1 MVTGAC
7 CATSCRACRGWAPAP
22 SARASGAGRRSPR
35 SGSRRCR
42 SRATASTVSGRS
54 SKRSAWPRA
63 RRAWRRP
70 ATPAARAPVLTVTL
84 FSSLGTLLSVG
95 FDLKRLSHWRR
106 SSAPGADDTE
116 TAALLAR
123 ADEVRRAGRSHEA
136 GTLYRQILQARR
148 GHPGPFGGLG
158 DVAAE
163 AAQWGEAL
171 ELQQRIVGGVGP
183 TQRAAETEW
192 LVIIYYELGRAEL
205 AQSNTAAALAHLK
218 NAVRTDRSFLP
229 AALALGDAYE
239 ATGDRR
245 EAVRV
250 WERAA
255 ETQPALPLL
264 ARLERAF
271 REDGRPTRMIALYRQ
286 ALDKAPDELA
296 LAVALGRV
304 FFELE
309 MLDEAAD
316 QFEKVE
322 VRAPALP
329 VVHAYLG
336 AVFERRGETRAAFDE
351 YRRALQLG
359 HAFDW
364 PHQCATCGATS
375 ALWQD
380 RCPSCHRWNTLRPV
394 RG

>member
-1 MVTGAC
+1 V
-7 CATSCRACRGWAPAP
+7 
-22 SARASGAGRRSPR
+22 
-35 SGSRRCR
+35 
-42 SRATASTVSGRS
+42 
-54 SKRSAWPRA
+54 
-63 RRAWRRP
+63 
-70 ATPAARAPVLTVTL
+70 
-84 FSSLGTLLSVG
+84 TLLSSFRTLLSLG
-95 FDLKRLSHWRR
+95 FDLKRLLDRR
-106 SSAPGADDTE
+106 RASAPDTDDPE

-123 ADEVRRAGRSHEA
+123 AAEVRRAGRHQEA
-136 GTLYRQILQARR
+136 ATLYRQILQTRKNHLGALR
-148 GHPGPFGGLG
+148 GLR
-158 DVAAE
+158 DRAAD
-163 AAQWGEAL
+163 AGQWAEAL
-171 ELQQRIVGGVGP
+171 ELQERIVSAVAP
-183 TQRAAETEW
+183 AERPAETEW
-192 LVIIYYELGRAEL
+192 LAVIHYELGRAEL
-205 AQSNTAAALAHLK
+205 AHSRPASALSHLR
-218 NAVRTDRSFLP
+218 NAVRADRAFLP

-255 ETQPALPLL
+255 EVQPALPVL

-286 ALDKAPDELA
+286 ALDRAPDELA

-359 HAFDW
+359 HAFEW
-364 PHQCATCGATS
+364 PHQCAACGVAS

-380 RCPSCHRWNTLRPV
+380 RCPSCQRWNTLHPV

>member
-7 CATSCRACRGWAPAP
+7 CATSSPPCRSWTPAP

-84 FSSLGTLLSVG
+84 LSSLGTLLSVG
-95 FDLKRLSHWRR
+95 FDLKRLFDWRR
-106 SSAPGADDTE
+106 ASAPGADDTE

-136 GTLYRQILQARR
+136 GTLNRQILQARR
-148 GHPGPFGGLG
+148 SHLGALRGLR

-171 ELQQRIVGGVGP
+171 ELQQRILGGVGP

-205 AQSNTAAALAHLK
+205 APAKTAPALAHPK
-218 NAVRTDRSFLP
+218 KAPPPDRPLP
-229 AALALGDAYE
+229 PPAPPPRHAHQ
-239 ATGDRR
+239 ATRR
-245 EAVRV
+245 RPGAGRGAGA
-250 WERAA
+250 RAA
-255 ETQPALPLL
+255 
-264 ARLERAF
+264 
-271 REDGRPTRMIALYRQ
+271 
-286 ALDKAPDELA
+286 
-296 LAVALGRV
+296 
-304 FFELE
+304 
-309 MLDEAAD
+309 
-316 QFEKVE
+316 
-322 VRAPALP
+322 
-329 VVHAYLG
+329 
-336 AVFERRGETRAAFDE
+336 
-351 YRRALQLG
+351 
-359 HAFDW
+359 
-364 PHQCATCGATS
+364 
-375 ALWQD
+375 
-380 RCPSCHRWNTLRPV
+380 
-394 RG
+394 

>member
-1 MVTGAC
+1 M
-7 CATSCRACRGWAPAP
+7 
-22 SARASGAGRRSPR
+22 
-35 SGSRRCR
+35 
-42 SRATASTVSGRS
+42 
-54 SKRSAWPRA
+54 
-63 RRAWRRP
+63 
-70 ATPAARAPVLTVTL
+70 TL

-95 FDLKRLSHWRR
+95 FDLKRLFDWRR
-106 SSAPGADDTE
+106 ASAPGADDTE
-116 TAALLAR
+116 TAALLAH

-148 GHPGPFGGLG
+148 SHLGALRGLR

-171 ELQQRIVGGVGP
+171 ELQQRILGGVGP

-218 NAVRTDRSFLP
+218 NAVRTDRTFLP

-245 EAVRV
+245 EAMRV

-255 ETQPALPLL
+255 EGQPVLPLL
-264 ARLERAF
+264 VRLERCF
-271 REDGRPTRMIALYRQ
+271 REEGRPSRMIALYRQ
-286 ALDKAPDELA
+286 ALEKAPDELA

-309 MLDEAAD
+309 MLDEATD

-322 VRAPALP
+322 VRAPDLA

-336 AVFERRGETRAAFDE
+336 AVFERRGETQAAFEE

-364 PHQCATCGATS
+364 PHRCAACGAAS
-375 ALWQD
+375 ELWQD
-380 RCPSCHRWNTLRPV
+380 QCPGCRRWNTLRPV
-394 RG
+394 RV

>member
-1 MVTGAC
+1 V
-7 CATSCRACRGWAPAP
+7 
-22 SARASGAGRRSPR
+22 
-35 SGSRRCR
+35 
-42 SRATASTVSGRS
+42 
-54 SKRSAWPRA
+54 
-63 RRAWRRP
+63 
-70 ATPAARAPVLTVTL
+70 
-84 FSSLGTLLSVG
+84 TLLSSLRTLLAVG
-95 FDLKRLSHWRR
+95 FDLKRLFDRR
-106 SSAPGADDTE
+106 RASPPGQDDPE

-123 ADEVRRAGRSHEA
+123 AGEVSRAGRHQEA
-136 GTLYRQILQARR
+136 GTLYRQILQTRR
-148 GHPGPFGGLG
+148 SHLAALRGLRDLAAAAG
-158 DVAAE
+158 RWAE
-163 AAQWGEAL
+163 ALDL
-171 ELQQRIVGGVGP
+171 EQRIVDAVAP
-183 TQRAAETEW
+183 AERSPETEW
-192 LVIIYYELGRAEL
+192 LAVIHYELGRAEL
-205 AQSNTAAALAHLK
+205 ARGRPAAGLVHLR
-218 NAVRTDRSFLP
+218 NAVRTDRTFLP

-239 ATGDRR
+239 GAGDRR

-255 ETQPALPLL
+255 EVQPALPLL

-286 ALDKAPDELA
+286 ALEKAPDEVA

-364 PHQCATCGATS
+364 PHQCAGCGATS